1 MTLRRRTLAQ
11 AAALLALLAL
21 PSLAHDALAQRAR
34 DTLVLGMVLEPS
46 PGLDP
51 TTAPSAAIGEVVH
64 YNVLEGLTKITSA
77 GAVQPLLAEDW
88 TSDPDGKTYTFKLR
102 TGVKFQDGSPFNAD
116 AVKFSFDRARAA
128 DSTNKAK

>member
-11 AAALLALLAL
+11 AAALLAL
-21 PSLAHDALAQRAR
+21 PSLAHDALAQRAK

-64 YNVLEGLTKITSA
+64 YNVLEGLTKVIYPEASA
-77 GAVQPLLAEDW
+77 VVIFVIMVVVLLLRPAGLF
-88 TSDPDGKTYTFKLR
+88 GK
-102 TGVKFQDGSPFNAD
+102 QA
-116 AVKFSFDRARAA
+116 
-128 DSTNKAK
+128 